1 MRMVEVHVFFSL
13 ISSLRDTGI
22 TDLLHAGVDP
32 LTVQHHVDHSSLAIQ
47 SIYTNHFDTGV
58 NDKVFNS
65 GVEF

>member
-1 MRMVEVHVFFSL
+1 M

-22 TDLLHAGVDP
+22 TYLLHSGVDP

-47 SIYTNHFDTGV
+47 SIYINHFDTGV

>member
-1 MRMVEVHVFFSL
+1 M

>member
-1 MRMVEVHVFFSL
+1 L

-22 TDLLHAGVDP
+22 TYPLHSGVDP

-58 NDKVFNS
+58 NEKVFNS

>member
-1 MRMVEVHVFFSL
+1 MFAC
-13 ISSLRDTGI
+13 LRDTGI
-22 TDLLHAGVDP
+22 TYLLHSGVDP

-58 NDKVFNS
+58 NEKVFNS